1 MAIQKSRNIEQIV
14 TGQPTQDGAGV
25 SLVRVL
31 SGPMLQKRLDPY
43 LLFDHFGSDN
53 PNEYIAG
60 FPDHPHRGIETIT
73 LMREGHMRH
82 HDSKG
87 GHGILQN
94 GGAQWMTAGKGIIHS
109 EMPEQ
114 EGGVMDGFQLWLNLP
129 AARKMID
136 PWYKDL
142 QPDLIPSYTN
152 DQGVHVRVIAGKSA
166 HVQGYE
172 REITEP
178 LYLQIS
184 IPAGVTFEQEI
195 VASYNAFVYVYAAG
209 VRIQGQH
216 VSKHQMG
223 ILSHAQTSHGKTDI
237 PADGVVITA
246 DTDISE
252 PAQLL
257 LIAGKPLNE
266 PIVQYGPFAM
276 NTREE
281 IIQAIEDYQAGRLGI
296 YA

>member
-1 MAIQKSRNIEQIV
+1 MAIHKSRTIEQII
-14 TGQPTQDGAGV
+14 TGQLTQDGAGV
-25 SLVRVL
+25 SVVRVL
-31 SGPMLQKRLDPY
+31 CGPALQKRLDPY
-43 LLFDHFGSDN
+43 LLFDHFGSSN

-87 GHGILQN
+87 GHGILQS
-94 GGAQWMTAGKGIIHS
+94 GGAQWMVAGKGIIHS

-114 EGGVMDGFQLWLNLP
+114 KDGVMDGFQLWLNLP
-129 AARKMID
+129 AARKMTD
-136 PWYKDL
+136 PWYKNF
-142 QPDLIPSYTN
+142 QPHLIPDYTT
-152 DQGVHVRVIAGKSA
+152 DQGVHVRVIAGQSA
-166 HVQGYE
+166 HAQAYK
-172 REITEP
+172 REMTEP

-184 IPAGVTFEQEI
+184 MPAGAAFEQEI
-195 VASYNAFVYVYAAG
+195 MVNHNAFIYVYDGALN
-209 VRIQGQH
+209 IQGQP
-216 VSKHQMG
+216 VQKYQMG
-223 ILSHAQTSHGKTDI
+223 ILSHAQTSNEAADTL
-237 PADGVVITA
+237 ADGVLITA
-246 DTDISE
+246 DTDK

-257 LIAGKPLNE
+257 LISGKPLNE

-281 IIQAIEDYQAGRLGI
+281 IIQAVDDYQAGLLGV